1 MSHVESR
8 QSRRVIG
15 RIEKAEQLPDAF
27 LALCAEIGTD
37 LAVFRA
43 HGTVSSV
50 ELAVFDLVAGDYVTS
65 FQAEGS
71 FELVNLQGNVSKMGP
86 TPVAN
91 AHATIA
97 YLENGQSRVAAGQ
110 LRSATSFAVEF
121 VLDTFDDVIVERG
134 MDAETGLPLWTTMMG
149 EDVEDLPVVE
159 KQTDKAPAASA
170 KQTAITKPKAEAPPR
185 KQTRPAV
192 KAPPE
197 LATEPKLEVAERPK
211 PASKSEWAAAAAKA
225 KNIVESVEEDLDEE
239 PVDLKPGDILLH
251 PRLGDCRVV
260 KVEDEAAVY
269 IRLPKTR
276 RVSKLALHLVRLE
289 LVDERDG
296 ANVYK
301 VTPRGG

>member
-8 QSRRVIG
+8 QSRKLIG
-15 RIEKAEQLPDAF
+15 RIEKADQLPEAF
-27 LALCAEIGTD
+27 LTLCAEVGAD

-43 HGTVSSV
+43 HGTISAV
-50 ELAVFDLVAGDYVTS
+50 ELAVFDVAAGDYVTS
-65 FQAEGS
+65 FKAEGR

-97 YLENGQSRVAAGQ
+97 YVENGQSRVVAGQ

-134 MDAETGLPLWTTMMG
+134 MDSETGLPLWTTMMG
-149 EDVEDLPVVE
+149 DETEASPPTTP
-159 KQTDKAPAASA
+159 KATKAPAAPKKPPA
-170 KQTAITKPKAEAPPR
+170 TPKPKAEAPPR
-185 KQTRPAV
+185 KATRPAV
-192 KAPPE
+192 PMPPE
-197 LATEPKLEVAERPK
+197 LETDSKLEVADKPK

-225 KNIVESVEEDLDEE
+225 KNIVESVEEDIDEE

-289 LVDERDG
+289 LVDERKG